1 MAVTIFPAA
10 TNFTF
15 GSTSEAGIAT
25 ESYEQNDQVDHYE
38 QKDNNGEIVEV
49 VTFNPRGEITLS
61 GQMTAA
67 AVKILGLSMTFANL
81 VLVQY
86 GGGAATGISIVRGV
100 QQSKNRA
107 RNMDI
112 RITATYYP
120 KVTA

>member
-1 MAVTIFPAA
+1 MAVQIFPAA

-15 GSTSEAGIAT
+15 GSTTEAGIAT

-38 QKDNNGEIVEV
+38 QKDNNGEIIEV

-67 AVKILGLSMTFANL
+67 ATQILGNKMTFANL

-86 GGGAATGISIVRGV
+86 GGTATGISIVRGV